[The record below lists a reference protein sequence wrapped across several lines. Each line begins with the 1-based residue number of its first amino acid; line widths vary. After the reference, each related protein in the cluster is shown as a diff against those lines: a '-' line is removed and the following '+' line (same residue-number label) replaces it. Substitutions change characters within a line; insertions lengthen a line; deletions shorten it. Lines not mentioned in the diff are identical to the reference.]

1 MDKCPQCEYSEIPA
15 GKPMTNEMSEY
26 VLDSDS
32 KPGDLKA
39 KVVAVINSVEDYI
52 NVAENIAK
60 GIKAHKL
67 RRKDYVPKAPVASV
81 ITK

>member
-1 MDKCPQCEYSEIPA
+1 MDKCPICGYSEIPA

-52 NVAENIAK
+52 NVAENLAK
-60 GIKAHKL
+60 GIKPHKL
-67 RRKDYVPKAPVASV
+67 RRKDYVPKAPATVT
-81 ITK
+81 TK